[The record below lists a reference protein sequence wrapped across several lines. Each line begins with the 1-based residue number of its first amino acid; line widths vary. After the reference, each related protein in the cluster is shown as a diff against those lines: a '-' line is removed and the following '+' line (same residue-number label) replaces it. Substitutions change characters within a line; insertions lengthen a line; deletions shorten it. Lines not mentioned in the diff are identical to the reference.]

1 MSESG
6 GRRVGGTIFALLI
19 LFVTLLFLILHHYI
33 MRIMRNF
40 ALIWLI
46 CLIFPFTCLNAK
58 EYKVEEIPM
67 VHLQD
72 ARKYCSNPDNILSP
86 EAVNAIDTTLYNLEQ
101 KTGIQT
107 LVVVVSDIE
116 GGNPVDFALKLGE
129 KNGVGEKKRD
139 NGLVILLAT
148 EERAVQFA
156 TGYGLEGDLPD
167 AICKRIQQRYMVP
180 YFKNDDW
187 NTGMVEG
194 VKAVAQRL
202 DGTME
207 REEEDDGDDTAAI
220 VALSLFLGAFLL
232 MIVIL
237 IIYEYNRSKCPKCGK
252 HKLKRQSVKVVSR
265 KNGIKEEDVTYRCD
279 ACGNSLT
286 RREKSADDQVSK
298 GGGGGVII
306 GGGGFS
312 GRGGGGFSGGS
323 FGGGSFGGGGAGSR
337 F

>member
-1 MSESG
+1 
-6 GRRVGGTIFALLI
+6 
-19 LFVTLLFLILHHYI
+19 
-33 MRIMRNF
+33 MRNF
-40 ALIWLI
+40 ALICLI
-46 CLIFPFTCLNAK
+46 CLIFPFTYINAK

-67 VHLQD
+67 VHLKD

-107 LVVVVSDIE
+107 LVVVVSNIE
-116 GGNPVDFALKLGE
+116 GGNPFDFALKLGE

-167 AICKRIQQRYMVP
+167 AICKRIQQRHMVP
-180 YFKNDDW
+180 YFKNGDW

-202 DGTME
+202 DGSME
-207 REEEDDGDDTAAI
+207 REEDDGDNTAAI
-220 VALSLFLGAFLL
+220 VAFSLFLGVFLL
-232 MIVIL
+232 TIVIL

-252 HKLKRQSVKVVSR
+252 HKLKRKSVKVISR
-265 KNGIKEEDVTYRCD
+265 KNGIKVEDVTYLCG
-279 ACGNSLT
+279 ACGNTLV

-306 GGGGFS
+306 GGGGF
-312 GRGGGGFSGGS
+312 GGHGGGGFSGGS

>member
-1 MSESG
+1 
-6 GRRVGGTIFALLI
+6 
-19 LFVTLLFLILHHYI
+19 
-33 MRIMRNF
+33 
-40 ALIWLI
+40 
-46 CLIFPFTCLNAK
+46 
-58 EYKVEEIPM
+58 
-67 VHLQD
+67 
-72 ARKYCSNPDNILSP
+72 
-86 EAVNAIDTTLYNLEQ
+86 
-101 KTGIQT
+101 
-107 LVVVVSDIE
+107 
-116 GGNPVDFALKLGE
+116 
-129 KNGVGEKKRD
+129 
-139 NGLVILLAT
+139 
-148 EERAVQFA
+148 
-156 TGYGLEGDLPD
+156 
-167 AICKRIQQRYMVP
+167 MVP

-220 VALSLFLGAFLL
+220 IAISLFLGAFLL